1 MNNNS
6 VWFLVSFLVAIITFF
21 FEGGGLAYAH
31 GSRHCP
37 AWRESPGRSLKQ
49 LLTAQLPPLI
59 LFFIYTVQEPSHG
72 TVPPTGENLL
82 TSITILKAILL
93 RHAQKPQA
101 PRFKFPQADNTDY
114 HRGSDIHRIRGL
126 WRDMVKKWTGLE
138 KGLPWGP
145 QLDSSDSCR
154 QLVTRASSLHNETS
168 NFKFLRVR
176 RVSPCPGTVLHIL

>member
-1 MNNNS
+1 MIFGFFSGCYNYLLFWGGRACLCSRFKALSSMAGRSRQEPEAAAHSAATTSNTFLHLHSSGTQPRNS
-6 VWFLVSFLVAIITFF
+6 AT
-21 FEGGGLAYAH
+21 Y
-31 GSRHCP
+31 R
-37 AWRESPGRSLKQ
+37 RESSYLHYHTQGN
-49 LLTAQLPPLI
+49 PP
-59 LFFIYTVQEPSHG
+59 EACPEAS
-72 TVPPTGENLL
+72 
-82 TSITILKAILL
+82 
-93 RHAQKPQA
+93 A

-176 RVSPCPGTVLHIL
+176 RVSPCPGMVLHIL